1 MYGILLILVL
11 VVTGGVIAWLGDM
24 IGRKVGRKRLTLFGL
39 RPRYTSIVI
48 TVVTG
53 ILIVASTLA
62 IMAVVSADVRTALFS
77 MKQLQETLAR
87 NQVELRLKD
96 AEVAEKQRR
105 ARELETEIATRTAEY
120 DALNQQFQAVL
131 KQRSAVDE
139 ALKKVKNQ
147 LVQIQDQ
154 YTQVINDYG
163 FEKARVDRLKELA
176 APLAKA
182 VDDLTKQ
189 VESLTQEKG
198 KLEAEIANLRTDL
211 FFGNVAY
218 RADEIVLSTVI
229 KGGRPVEAVKKDLLA
244 FLNGPANEA
253 ARKRG
258 AKIEGKETAL
268 QVVPEHFNQAAELIA
283 GTNDQ
288 VVVRAISYTN
298 TLVGNPVPIYFQ
310 LFRNQRIFRKDEV
323 IASRR
328 IDSSL
333 SPDQMLLEVL
343 ALLSDVNERAIQQGM
358 VTTAEGTVGR
368 TTNWTEIPET
378 INEIRT
384 HTGMVTVQAV
394 AQADTW
400 SAAGP
405 LQVRLELHPERRP

>member
-1 MYGILLILVL
+1 VL
-11 VVTGGVIAWLGDM
+11 AVTGGIIAWLGDL

-39 RPRYTSIVI
+39 RPRHTSIII
-48 TVVTG
+48 TVITG
-53 ILIVASTLA
+53 ILIAGSTLA
-62 IMAVVSADVRTALFS
+62 VLAIVSADVRTALFS

-105 ARELETEIATRTAEY
+105 ARELEMEIATRTSEY
-120 DALNQQFQAVL
+120 DALNEQFQTVL
-131 KQRSAVDE
+131 QQRSAVDQ
-139 ALKKVKNQ
+139 ALKKVKDQ
-147 LVQIQDQ
+147 LVEIQSQ
-154 YTQVINDYG
+154 YTRVINDYG

-189 VESLTQEKG
+189 VERLTREKG
-198 KLEAEIANLRTDL
+198 KLETEISSLRTDL

-218 RADEIVLSTVI
+218 RADEIVLSAVI
-229 KGGRPVEAVKKDLLA
+229 QGGRPVEAVKKDLLA

-258 AKIEGKETAL
+258 AKIAGKETAL
-268 QVVPEHFNQAAELIA
+268 QVVPEHFDQAAGLI
-283 GTNDQ
+283 GETSDR

-323 IASRR
+323 IASRQ
-328 IDSSL
+328 IATSL
-333 SPDQMLLEVL
+333 SPDETLLEIL
-343 ALLSDVNERAIQQGM
+343 ALLSEVNERAIQQGM
-358 VTTAEGTVGR
+358 VTTPEGTIGR

-384 HTGMVTVQAV
+384 RAGTVMVQAV

-405 LQVRLELHPERRP
+405 LQVRLVLRPEGRP